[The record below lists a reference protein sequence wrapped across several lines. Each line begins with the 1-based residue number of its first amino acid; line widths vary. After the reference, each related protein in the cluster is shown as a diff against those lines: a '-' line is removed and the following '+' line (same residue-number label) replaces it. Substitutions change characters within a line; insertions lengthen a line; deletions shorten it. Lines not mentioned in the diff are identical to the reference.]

1 MPPSRRRRFPSSTTA
16 LSLPKLSWEGLARC
30 AGCGYTLKIAGN
42 KDRYTGESFPVYYC
56 KGRSAKGKCSDRA
69 SIRASYLDDF
79 VEGQVF
85 AALQDEDGLLAQ
97 AVHASQQIEEAQREV
112 EATEHE
118 LVLYLETDLVSTIGQ
133 GVKARQQR
141 LDDARDKLAV
151 LRAQTVVVDELLT
164 GDLLEAWPELTIP
177 EKRQLLHGL
186 LEKVTLTCSDGRK
199 RATHKPIEEQTE
211 IILRGGGVLQRVP
224 FAKAT

>member
-1 MPPSRRRRFPSSTTA
+1 MHAAQGAGTRSRSPGIRTATQASLSPSTTA
-16 LSLPKLSWEGLARC
+16 RDDQP
-30 AGCGYTLKIAGN
+30 
-42 KDRYTGESFPVYYC
+42 
-56 KGRSAKGKCSDRA
+56 KGKCSDRA

-186 LEKVTLTCSDGRK
+186 LEKVTLTRSDGRK
-199 RATHKPIEEQTE
+199 RATHKPIEERTE